1 MRWLRLLACGS
12 AGTAAAPPDTPIPV
26 LQWMAWQLF
35 TWGEGASGR
44 LGTGDEERQYE
55 PRAVELE
62 VREYSLP

>member
-1 MRWLRLLACGS
+1 ME
-12 AGTAAAPPDTPIPV
+12 
-26 LQWMAWQLF
+26 WMAWQLF

-62 VREYSLP
+62 VREHSLL

>member
-1 MRWLRLLACGS
+1 
-12 AGTAAAPPDTPIPV
+12 
-26 LQWMAWQLF
+26 MAWQLF